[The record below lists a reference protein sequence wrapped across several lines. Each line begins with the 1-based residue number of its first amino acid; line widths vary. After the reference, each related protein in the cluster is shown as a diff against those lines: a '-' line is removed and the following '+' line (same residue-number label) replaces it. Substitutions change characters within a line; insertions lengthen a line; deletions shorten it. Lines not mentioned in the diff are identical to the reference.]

1 MKLLNSALP
10 HEGALVRIPAV
21 LQSHFE
27 SQSIDAVIRVSPAWM
42 ERVRECSE
50 ICRQRHQSHLIIE
63 GAPERWEFEG
73 QDLGLPLGEADLIV
87 MKDSFWFRDRIRGRK
102 TVLAT
107 NPVEIE
113 ALMGLAAT
121 AGEALTEVA

>member
-1 MKLLNSALP
+1 MKLLSNAQP

-21 LQSHFE
+21 LQSHYA
-27 SQSIDAVIRVSPAWM
+27 SQPIDAVIRVSAAWM
-42 ERVRECSE
+42 QHLRECSE
-50 ICRQRHQSHLIIE
+50 ICRQRHLSHLIVE

-87 MKDSFWFRDRIRGRK
+87 LQDSFWFRDRIRGRK

-107 NPVEIE
+107 DPVRIDEL
-113 ALMGLAAT
+113 AGLATPT
-121 AGEALTEVA
+121 AGA